1 AEPRVIHVSGMR
13 PPRFTVVNIQRRR
26 VRPRPRYERLL
37 RKFSMSSK
45 FTKPFSRVGRNAT
58 TVASTSTT
66 GASQRRTPLRGEGGA
81 VLADA
86 GRGPRDFLLI
96 SLAEGLSVY
105 RGHPERGGGGGLD
118 GGEGRAERRRRE
130 AGRSRPRR
138 PRGRTRGS

>member
-1 AEPRVIHVSGMR
+1 
-13 PPRFTVVNIQRRR
+13 
-26 VRPRPRYERLL
+26 
-37 RKFSMSSK
+37 MSSK

-96 SLAEGLSVY
+96 SLAEGLSLY
-105 RGHPERGGGGGLD
+105 RGHPEK
-118 GGEGRAERRRRE
+118 GGEGVRCDGKLPEGTRRRR
-130 AGRSRPRR
+130 G
-138 PRGRTRGS
+138 